1 MEFKEIKELLNSL
14 EKKIIKN
21 YENFDFELDIEIYN
35 ILLEKFKEFNNKKIE
50 IENIKDEKNGNNILQ
65 FILEN
70 NKNIF
75 LLKYIIEIYKFFLYE
90 NYLNKYLL
98 LFTNENFSNL
108 TIFEQT
114 INLPINFS
122 LHKNLLNYIFSCIE
136 NHKFIL
142 LQIFSSKR
150 LFTPYHISSKL
161 NQIYP
166 IIFYYEK
173 IYDLFPSVNTLDIP
187 NTYNKTPIHYACYY
201 NNKHLVNILIQY
213 NVDLNAEDINGE
225 TPIFYAIKSGN
236 YNLVKKLIVFGAN
249 KNKVNKNN
257 ENLQKICENYGYKNI
272 KRLFKNKYFCT
283 LNSIKKP
290 PKNNQLLLIFI
301 IIMLFK
307 ILFLNKIFILTI
319 LLEFFS
325 IFMII
330 FFNFK
335 GNDFYITDEE
345 IKTFKEKNKNISII
359 DLIKNENNYDN
370 LEKICINCKIFK
382 KKEMQHCIL
391 CNECIEDWDHHCFY
405 LNKCINQN
413 NLKYF
418 ILFLISLFF
427 NIIFDFVL
435 IILIMNK
442 KIKLKKLNNY
452 VNFFNFVFIFF
463 SFVLLVCFLG
473 ILEQFYII
481 HYNQKI
487 RNEIIKRESKNKSEK
502 LLENNNNNNDYS
514 KI

>member
-21 YENFDFELDIEIYN
+21 YENFDFELDNEIYN
-35 ILLEKFKEFNNKKIE
+35 NLINKFKEFNDKNIE

-90 NYLNKYLL
+90 NNINKYLL
-98 LFTNENFSNL
+98 LFTNENNSNL

-114 INLPINFS
+114 INLQINFN

-173 IYDLFPSVNTLDIP
+173 IYDLFPSINTLDIP
-187 NTYNKTPIHYACYY
+187 NSYNKTPIHYACYY

-213 NVDLNAEDINGE
+213 NVDLNIEDVNGE

-236 YNLVKKLIVFGAN
+236 YNLVKKLIVFGAD
-249 KNKVNKNN
+249 KNKINKNN
-257 ENLQKICENYGYKNI
+257 ENLQKICENYGYNNI

-301 IIMLFK
+301 KIIIFK

-325 IFMII
+325 ILIII
-330 FFNFK
+330 FFNMK
-335 GNDFYITDEE
+335 GNKFYISDKE
-345 IKTFKEKNKNISII
+345 IINFKEKNKNLSII

-413 NLKYF
+413 NLFYF

-435 IILIMNK
+435 IIMIMNK

-452 VNFFNFVFIFF
+452 VKVFNFVFIFF

-473 ILEQFYII
+473 VLEQFYII
-481 HYNQKI
+481 YYNQKVK
-487 RNEIIKRESKNKSEK
+487 NEIMKRESKNKNEK
-502 LLENNNNNNDYS
+502 LLENNNNNNDYL